1 MHSMQQDGNYFVVSA
16 AGLGRLARLSYLQL
30 KAVSEGVLK
39 RAHPPLQKLEI
50 IDAKGSDKF

>member
-1 MHSMQQDGNYFVVSA
+1 M
-16 AGLGRLARLSYLQL
+16 LPYLLL

-50 IDAKGSDKF
+50 IHAKGSDKF